1 MRIHA
6 GALVLV
12 VVACGGERSDQPAV
26 VTSDDSIEAAIAAA
40 SDTTLPPMPALPGRR
55 GGQMTVRAVGVLDFE
70 KTWPARAG
78 RCARPAMILVVAEEP
93 GSGGSVLLQLPDSGP
108 LTGGYPVKIA
118 DSTGVP
124 AAPAAQLGF
133 QFFQERSSDAYQ
145 AAEGSVEVY
154 SLDDLR
160 VSGQFTA
167 TVRHIVNERRARV
180 AGVFHGVD
188 VEALPPDW
196 CEQAQA
202 AQDSLRKQSP

>member
-1 MRIHA
+1 MRIRA
-6 GALVLV
+6 GALALL
-12 VVACGGERSDQPAV
+12 VVACGGEQSEQATV
-26 VTSDDSIEAAIAAA
+26 AMVEDSIEAAIAAA
-40 SDTTLPPMPALPGRR
+40 NDTTLPPMPGLPGRR
-55 GGQMTVRAVGVLDFE
+55 GSQMAVRAVGTLDFE

-78 RCARPAMILVVAEEP
+78 RCARPAMIVVVAEEP

-108 LTGGYPVKIA
+108 LTGAYPVKLA
-118 DSTGVP
+118 DSSGVP
-124 AAPAAQLGF
+124 EAPAAQLGF

-145 AAEGSVEVY
+145 AAEGSVELY
-154 SLDDLR
+154 ALDELR

-180 AGVFHGVD
+180 AGVFHNVA

-202 AQDSLRKQSP
+202 AQDSLKGQTP